1 MELQGGM
8 FMNSY
13 EKTCVAVKA
22 LDSKKARDITV
33 LKIEDLTVIS
43 DYFVIATA
51 SSSTQLRALSDEVDF
66 VLGEAGIAPLHKEGD
81 AQSPWILLDYGDI
94 VVHLFLEDSRMFYSL
109 ERLWSDATK
118 VDVEEILK

>member
-1 MELQGGM
+1 
-8 FMNSY
+8 MNSY